1 LHETSCCVFN
11 LTLRVAACVQTETP
25 PLHTISQ
32 TYTHAYIH
40 PYILHTY
47 TQTYSCMGDGR
58 QAASPMSVR
67 DLSGPESAMLTTP
80 PLPST
85 RCRLH
90 VAVYTLP
97 STRCRLHVAVY
108 TLPSTTRCR
117 LHVAVYTLPSTRC
130 RLHVAVYTLP
140 STRCRLHVAVYTL
153 PSTRCRDMQR
163 RESACDTAAETA
175 DSTSVSLSVS
185 FCVCVCVCVCAS
197 IACMRLRCVL
207 YTYGVYGVH
216 TCTPTYT
223 RLGMYVQSLC
233 TYV

>member
-97 STRCRLHVAVY
+97 STRCRLHVAV
-108 TLPSTTRCR
+108 C
-117 LHVAVYTLPSTRC
+117 
-130 RLHVAVYTLP
+130 
-140 STRCRLHVAVYTL
+140 TL

-216 TCTPTYT
+216 TCTPTHT
-223 RLGMYVQSLC
+223 QLGMYVQSLC